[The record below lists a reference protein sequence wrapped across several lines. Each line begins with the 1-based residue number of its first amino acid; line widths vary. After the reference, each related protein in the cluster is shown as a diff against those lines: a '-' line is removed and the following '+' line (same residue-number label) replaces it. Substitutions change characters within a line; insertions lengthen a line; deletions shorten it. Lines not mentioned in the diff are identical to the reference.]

1 MTFSGPPD
9 MLVPRSVQKKISP
22 QAMIPI
28 KPMLTVPGDPFTARG
43 WIFEPK
49 IDGTRCI
56 AHVGRGVELQNRRLR
71 MITDRYPEL
80 GKDLA
85 RLATN
90 CVLDGEIAVF
100 VQGRPDFAA
109 LEEREHQTSGLR
121 IDYLSRAMP
130 ASYIAFDIL
139 HASHESL
146 MDRPLAERKS
156 ILKEE
161 LQEGDLVSIL
171 DYMPERGEAYYR
183 AAVEMGLE
191 GVLAKRLT
199 STYQPGIRSPDWIK
213 IKKRLTADMVVGGY
227 IPGKGSRERFFGGL
241 MLGAYDS
248 GFLIYVGR
256 VGSGFS
262 DRELEEITAAFDPS
276 EDPPFSNPPQ
286 RRDARWLKPRLVVE
300 IAALELTPD
309 RHLRAP
315 VFLRIR
321 DDKEPEEC
329 SMDQLE
335 KLRG

>member
-1 MTFSGPPD
+1 
-9 MLVPRSVQKKISP
+9 
-22 QAMIPI
+22 MIPI
-28 KPMLTVPGDPFTARG
+28 KPMLAVLGDPFTAQG

-49 IDGTRCI
+49 LDGTRCI
-56 AHVGRGVELQNRRLR
+56 AQVRGRIELQNRRLR
-71 MITDRYPEL
+71 IITGRYPEL
-80 GKDLA
+80 VKDLA

-100 VQGRPDFAA
+100 VRGRLDFAA
-109 LEEREHQTSGLR
+109 LEEREQQCNGLR

-139 HASHESL
+139 YASGEIL

-161 LQEGDLVSIL
+161 LQEGDLVSIA
-171 DYMPERGEAYYR
+171 DYMPEKGEAYYR
-183 AAVEMGLE
+183 AAVGIGLE
-191 GVLAKRLT
+191 GVVAKRLT
-199 STYQPGIRSPDWIK
+199 SPYRPGIRSPDWIK
-213 IKKRLTADMVVGGY
+213 IKKRLAADLVVGGY

-241 MLGAYDS
+241 ILGAYDS
-248 GFLIYVGR
+248 GFLVYVGR

-262 DRELEEITAAFDPS
+262 DRELEEIAGAFEPS
-276 EDPPFSNPPQ
+276 EEPPFSNPPR
-286 RRDARWLKPRLVVE
+286 RRDARWLKPKLVVE
-300 IAALELTPD
+300 VAALEVTPD

-335 KLRG
+335 KLHS